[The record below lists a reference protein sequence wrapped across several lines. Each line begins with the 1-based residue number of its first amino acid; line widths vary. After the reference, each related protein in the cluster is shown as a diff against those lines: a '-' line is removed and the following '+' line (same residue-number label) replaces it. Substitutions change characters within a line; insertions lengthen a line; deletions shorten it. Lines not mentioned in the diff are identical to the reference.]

1 MCDNDQNFLLRQ
13 QLHETIKKGR
23 MFVNSTVRVMR
34 WYCFNSLRGI
44 KGLVAMKNEPICPKY
59 SCSL

>member
-13 QLHETIKKGR
+13 LHETINKGR
-23 MFVNSTVRVMR
+23 MFVSSTMRVMR
-34 WYCFNSLRGI
+34 WYCFNSLQGI
-44 KGLVAMKNEPICPKY
+44 KGLIAIKNEPICPD